1 MRGILILTSWIL
13 QIEYLLNHHFFQKQ
27 KADPKKQHGNLG
39 ALNASLQFEVDVIE
53 PGHPMGVRGPWGRI
67 RWMLFAIRG
76 LIIRSVWASNGW

>member
-1 MRGILILTSWIL
+1 MCLIVF
-13 QIEYLLNHHFFQKQ
+13 LNHHFK
-27 KADPKKQHGNLG
+27 KKTVPKKQHGKLG

-76 LIIRSVWASNGW
+76 LIIRSVWASNG